1 MTVSIYVDTHK
12 QVGDKDHLKVFASQD
27 AAETWFQENDPGR
40 RRVRICLAI
49 KPSRAFGR
57 LSSASGPFASPTP
70 HLPQGWRPQFDPW
83 GRSPFCYRHWR
94 RRPSKVM
101 SLIRDRRSGT
111 ARSRKD
117 RGWPCFDLD
126 ELALEEPELRLL
138 DRVVQQTGCH
148 PPAAPPR
155 PSFHALR
162 CCCHLCE

>member
-83 GRSPFCYRHWR
+83 AVPLFATGIGAAAR
-94 RRPSKVM
+94 RKSRM
-101 SLIRDRRSGT
+101 SLMRDRRSGT
-111 ARSRKD
+111 ARSRKG

-126 ELALEEPELRLL
+126 ELALE
-138 DRVVQQTGCH
+138 V
-148 PPAAPPR
+148 PAGIR
-155 PSFHALR
+155 AL
-162 CCCHLCE
+162 EI